1 MALLASNGL
10 DHIKL
15 NLSMLNRHGLIA
27 GSSGSGKTVTL
38 KKIVEILSDHGVPT
52 LVGDIKGDLTGF
64 ITNGSYSQGLQ
75 KFCDRIGADL
85 PQFDSYPVQLL
96 DVYGRSG
103 LNVNVS
109 IESFGST
116 LLASVLQLNN
126 TQAGVLNIVFRISQ
140 EHDLPLN
147 TIDDL
152 RQALLYCNNNREEI
166 SLTYG
171 AVSASSIAT
180 IMRSLIALE
189 DQGGEY
195 LFAENQ
201 QFDFR
206 GLIKQSESGKGI
218 INLFHFVELIKSPDL
233 YGAFMIYLLRCFYDN
248 LPERGDQ
255 ELPLFVIFLDE
266 AHLIF
271 RNAGKPLID
280 EIESIVRLIR
290 SKGIGVIFC
299 SQAPDDVPDEILGQL
314 GMRVQHSMRAY
325 TIKAQRS
332 LKTVAETMRPNYA
345 IDLYKAVQQLKT
357 GQALISVLDDQGQP
371 TETQQAYI
379 LPPKSRMGLADNE
392 DYVKLLNE
400 CIAENSKHVNR
411 EKTTVETVAVENNE
425 AARGVVLDL
434 KAEGYGRHSLRY
446 ENASEG
452 LKTPRNGIVAN
463 KVHFGGRIVVS
474 LVKACSKV
482 FFMLVIVGM
491 CLKLFPPLL
500 FFIPLLIDKI
510 RNL

>member
-10 DHIKL
+10 EHIKL

-38 KKIVEILSDHGVPT
+38 KKIVELLSDHGVPT

-64 ITNGSYSQGLQ
+64 ITKGSESQGLQ

-85 PQFDSYPVQLL
+85 PQFESYPVQLL
-96 DVYGRSG
+96 DVFGKNG

-126 TQAGVLNIVFRISQ
+126 TQAGVLKIVFRISK
-140 EHDLPLN
+140 EHNLPLN

-171 AVSASSIAT
+171 AVSSSSIAT
-180 IMRSLIALE
+180 IMRSLIKIE
-189 DQGGEY
+189 DQGGNH
-195 LFAENQ
+195 LFAEKQ

-206 GLIKQSESGKGI
+206 GLIKQSKDGKGI

-248 LPERGDQ
+248 LPERGDRD
-255 ELPLFVIFLDE
+255 LPLFVIFLDE

-271 RNAGKPLID
+271 RNASKPLLD

-290 SKGIGVIFC
+290 SKGVGVIFC

-314 GMRVQHSMRAY
+314 GMRIQHSMRAY

-332 LKTVAETMRPNYA
+332 LKTIAETMRPNYA

-357 GQALISVLDDQGQP
+357 GQALISVLDEQGQP

-379 LPPKSRMGLADNE
+379 LPPRSKMGLADE
-392 DYVKLLNE
+392 GDYVKILNE
-400 CIAENSKHVNR
+400 CLAENNKFANS
-411 EKTTVETVAVENNE
+411 EKTTDSTVVIENNE
-425 AARGVVLDL
+425 AVGGAVLDL
-434 KAEGYGRHSLRY
+434 KAEGYGEHRLYY
-446 ENASEG
+446 ENPSER
-452 LKTPRNGIVAN
+452 LRTPLNGIVVN
-463 KVHFGGRIVVS
+463 RTHFGSGIIGKIA
-474 LVKACSKV
+474 KACIKL
-482 FFMLVIVGM
+482 FFMLVVVGM
-491 CLKLFPPLL
+491 CLNVFPPLL
-500 FFIPLLIDKI
+500 FFIPLLIDKV